1 MAYYTLVGTASS
13 AQQGSLTNSK
23 VTSKQEEMSVRQGQS
38 VAPTASA
45 IMDITAEGA
54 STETALAEGNN
65 FAVASP
71 DHPLKRNVVVS
82 IKASLNG
89 A

>member
-1 MAYYTLVGTASS
+1 
-13 AQQGSLTNSK
+13 
-23 VTSKQEEMSVRQGQS
+23 MSVRQS
-38 VAPTASA
+38 ANPAPTSAASQ
-45 IMDITAEGA
+45 IMDITHDGA
-54 STETALAEGNN
+54 STGDQLAEGNN

-89 A
+89 V